1 MPTNLTPTANPRAEG
16 KPFRHGD
23 NFSGLL
29 GATYAAV
36 HFATLDT
43 KTATLGTGEVV
54 VVKAACKYFHA
65 SANYLSDK

>member
-23 NFSGLL
+23 YFSGLL

-43 KTATLGTGEVV
+43 KPAALMTGEVV
-54 VVKAACKYFHA
+54 VV
-65 SANYLSDK
+65 